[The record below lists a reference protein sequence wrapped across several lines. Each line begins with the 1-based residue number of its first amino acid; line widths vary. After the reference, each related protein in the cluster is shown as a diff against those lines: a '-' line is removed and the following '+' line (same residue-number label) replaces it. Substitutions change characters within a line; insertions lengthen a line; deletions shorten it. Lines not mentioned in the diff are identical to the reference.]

1 MAITRSIPLV
11 GAALLAATLS
21 LPAQG
26 DTVQGLLSI
35 GKPKVPMTKMTLAYG
50 MAVAYQAPQGQL
62 ISVVLA
68 DKAIDA
74 KEFATDTKT
83 GPGEALV
90 PGLFQGAWKSQHIGK
105 KFSGVTFTIGP
116 NGLLDE
122 EFLVGGRNEAFSI
135 GSDNY
140 VLTLKS
146 RSPRLAGTIKTK
158 DPVIELGGDKNAGLD
173 ALFDLAVTTR

>member
-1 MAITRSIPLV
+1 MAISRSILFV
-11 GAALLAATLS
+11 GAALVAATSL

-50 MAVAYQAPQGQL
+50 MAVAYQATAGSL

-68 DKAIDA
+68 DKPIDA
-74 KEFATDTKT
+74 KAFATDTKT
-83 GPGEALV
+83 GPGEPLV
-90 PGLFQGAWKSQHIGK
+90 PATFQGAWKSQHIGK
-105 KFSGVTFTIGP
+105 KFSGVTFTVGP

-122 EFLVGGRNEAFSI
+122 EFLVGGRNETFSI
-135 GSDNY
+135 GNDNY

-146 RSPRLAGTIKTK
+146 RSPRLVGTIKTK
-158 DPVIELGGDKNAGLD
+158 DPVIELGGERNAGLD
-173 ALFDLAVTTR
+173 ALFDLTVTAR

>member
-1 MAITRSIPLV
+1 MAISRSVLLV
-11 GAALLAATLS
+11 TAALVAATLS

-35 GKPKVPMTKMTLAYG
+35 GKPKVPMTKMTLAHG
-50 MAVAYQAPQGQL
+50 MAVAYQASAGSL

-68 DKAIDA
+68 DKPIDA

-83 GPGEALV
+83 GPGEPLV
-90 PGLFQGAWKSQHIGK
+90 PGTFQGAWKSQHIGR
-105 KFSGVTFTIGP
+105 KFSGITFTIGP

-122 EFLVGGRNEAFSI
+122 EFLVGGRNETFSI
-135 GSDNY
+135 GNDNY

-146 RSPRLAGTIKTK
+146 RAPRLVGTIKTK
-158 DPVIELGGDKNAGLD
+158 DPVIELGGDRNAGLD
-173 ALFDLAVTTR
+173 ALFDLAVGAR